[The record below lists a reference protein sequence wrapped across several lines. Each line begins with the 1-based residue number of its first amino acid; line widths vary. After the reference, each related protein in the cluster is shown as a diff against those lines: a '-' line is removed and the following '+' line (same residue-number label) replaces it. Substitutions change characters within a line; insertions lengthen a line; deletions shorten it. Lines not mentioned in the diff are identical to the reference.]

1 MLLPYLI
8 TNRIIMNDLIFAT
21 HNQNKTDEIRAIL
34 PQYNLQSLA
43 DIGFTEEIEETG
55 KTLKENA
62 LIKAQTIFD
71 KLGKPCFA
79 DDTGLEVHALG
90 GAPGVYSARYSGKD
104 ANSEKNMD
112 KLLSELSAKHDRSA
126 AFKTV
131 IAYIDENGAPHF
143 FEGTVEGE
151 IIFEKRGER
160 GFGYDPLF
168 VPAGYEQTFAQMT
181 PIQKNEISHR
191 SRAVALFVSYL
202 RR

>member
-1 MLLPYLI
+1 
-8 TNRIIMNDLIFAT
+8 MNELIFAT
-21 HNQNKTDEIRAIL
+21 HNKNKTDEIRAIL
-34 PQYNLQSLA
+34 PQYKLQSLA
-43 DIGFTEEIEETG
+43 DINYNDEIEETG
-55 KTLKENA
+55 QTLKENA

-79 DDTGLEVHALG
+79 DDTGLEVDALN
-90 GAPGVYSARYSGKD
+90 GAPGVYSARYAGKD
-104 ANSEKNMD
+104 ADSEKNMS
-112 KLLSELSAKHDRSA
+112 KLLAELSDKDDRSA

-131 IAYIDENGAPHF
+131 IAYIDEKGAPHF

-151 IIFEKRGER
+151 IIFEKLGDG

-168 VPAGYEQTFAQMT
+168 KPAGYEQTFAQMT

-191 SRAVALFVSYL
+191 SRAMALFVSYL

>member
-1 MLLPYLI
+1 
-8 TNRIIMNDLIFAT
+8 MNELIFAT

-43 DIGFTEEIEETG
+43 DISFTDEIEETG

-71 KLGKPCFA
+71 KLGKACFA
-79 DDTGLEVHALG
+79 DDTGLEVDALN
-90 GAPGVYSARYSGKD
+90 GAPGVYSARYAGNEAD
-104 ANSEKNMD
+104 SEKNMT
-112 KLLSELSAKHDRSA
+112 KLLAELANKDDRSA

-131 IAYIDENGAPHF
+131 IAYIDAAGASHL

-151 IIFEKRGER
+151 IVFEKMGDS
-160 GFGYDPLF
+160 GFGYDPIF
-168 VPAGYEQTFAQMT
+168 KPAGYEQTFAQMT

-191 SRAVALFVSYL
+191 SRAVALFISFL
-202 RR
+202 RA

>member
-1 MLLPYLI
+1 
-8 TNRIIMNDLIFAT
+8 MNELIFAT

-34 PQYNLQSLA
+34 PQYKLHSLA
-43 DIGFTEEIEETG
+43 DINFTEEIEETG

-112 KLLSELSAKHDRSA
+112 KLLRELEDKEDRSA

-131 IAYIDENGAPHF
+131 IAYVDEQGTPHC

-151 IIFEKRGER
+151 IIFEKRGDR

-168 VPAGYEQTFAQMT
+168 MPAGYEQTFAQMT